1 MASTNP
7 GAVQLHIP
15 EAELGRHAYHQ
26 VHISDGACS
35 VMLETRVGGDAP
47 YAQGVAQIMAATAAH
62 VLEDRVYPVMDFIHR
77 GWL

>member
-1 MASTNP
+1 
-7 GAVQLHIP
+7 
-15 EAELGRHAYHQ
+15 
-26 VHISDGACS
+26 

-47 YAQGVAQIMAATAAH
+47 YAQGVAQIVAATAAH